1 MAQSKKLIKLRIKSV
16 RNTRKIT
23 KAMEL
28 VAASKMRRAV
38 ASALR
43 TRSYADSAFEAIRS
57 AAEQAPENV
66 QSVLLHGNP
75 KAKRSLVVLFSSD
88 RGLAGGLNVNLA
100 RAAIEKIRGLG
111 AGEVDVIGVGK
122 KGADAVERAGIK
134 VIARFPALSNN
145 PVYTDLLPT
154 ARLALDEFMKG
165 TYKTVTIGYTHFV
178 SGISQRPT
186 LKDFLPFAFEAK
198 SGKAGSGSAGNL
210 RFEPSPHEVFERML
224 PAVART
230 MLYQSLLES
239 VASEHAARMLAMRNA
254 SDSALEML
262 DSLTF
267 TYNQARQA
275 GITQEIAEI
284 SSGKAALE

>member
-38 ASALR
+38 ASALK
-43 TRSYADSAFEAIRS
+43 TRSYADSALEAIRA
-57 AAEQAPENV
+57 AAEQAPESV

-100 RAAIEKIRGLG
+100 RAVIEKVRGMG
-111 AGEVDVIGVGK
+111 AGEVDVIAVGK
-122 KGADAVERAGIK
+122 KGADAVERAGVK

-145 PVYTDLLPT
+145 PVYSDLLPA
-154 ARLALDEFMKG
+154 ARMALDEFMKG

-186 LKDFLPFAFEAK
+186 LKEFLPFVFEAK
-198 SGKAGSGSAGNL
+198 KSLIPKNL

-230 MLYQSLLES
+230 MLYQALLES